1 MNNLQ
6 AFTPP
11 YYGVVLFIK
20 SLAGALAVFF
30 AILVWHKTRKGYMVL
45 FVFGVLSS
53 YILTLVQSMNYFGFI
68 MMYSFNIKN
77 IPVGAVFFE
86 IVPIIFFT
94 ASLCLFLK
102 SDDF

>member
-6 AFTPP
+6 VFIPP
-11 YYGVVLFIK
+11 YYGAVLFIK
-20 SLAGALAVFF
+20 FLVGAIAVFF
-30 AILVWHKTRKGYMVL
+30 AILVWHKTRKAYMVL
-45 FVFGVLSS
+45 FVLGVLSA

-68 MMYSFNIKN
+68 MMYSFSIKN

-86 IVPIIFFT
+86 ILPVTFFT
-94 ASLCLFLK
+94 ASLCSFLK